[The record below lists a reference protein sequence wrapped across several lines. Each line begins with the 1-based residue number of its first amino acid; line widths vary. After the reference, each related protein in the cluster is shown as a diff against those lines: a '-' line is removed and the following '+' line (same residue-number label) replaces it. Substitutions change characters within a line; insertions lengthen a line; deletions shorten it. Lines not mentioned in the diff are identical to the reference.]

1 MRLFRDPRDP
11 GGFRPD
17 GRSVISTRQRD
28 ILKTERVR
36 MLPIANNPSMNERG
50 LSLVSGEACAITPIE
65 RLSLS
70 RREPV
75 PPFDKARYCYIL
87 YNTLL
92 NN

>member
-1 MRLFRDPRDP
+1 
-11 GGFRPD
+11 
-17 GRSVISTRQRD
+17 
-28 ILKTERVR
+28 
-36 MLPIANNPSMNERG
+36 MLPVGNGPAMNERG

-65 RLSLS
+65 RLPLS

-75 PPFDKARYCYIL
+75 PPFDKARYRRIL